1 MNKFLWHN
9 LPEKEIFELLK
20 SDKNGLSQKEARQRL
35 KKYGFNKLPEK
46 QKMSWFSVLLNQ
58 FKSPLIYILILA
70 ALVSFFLQQYIDM
83 GVILAA
89 VFINTIVGFIQENK
103 AEETLAHLK
112 KIVSYKS
119 KVLRGGEE
127 INIDSSQLVLGDIL
141 LLEAGDRVPADGRIF
156 ELNDFQVNEASLT
169 GESMPINKEVGRLE
183 KGAPMAERKNMVFM
197 GTVVTRGRA
206 KVIITGTGIKTNLGE
221 IAQLVKE
228 TKEERT
234 PLQLKLV
241 KFSKTLGY
249 IVLVACLFIFI
260 LGVLLGQ
267 NVFSMFETAVAI
279 AVAAIPEGLLVAVTI
294 ILTVGMQRILRKKA
308 LVRRLI
314 AAETL
319 GSTSVICSDKTGTL
333 TEGVMRVAYLL
344 TGHCDLDKD
353 LVHLDGK
360 KTEHEFPDH
369 YYLLSAGV
377 ICNNT
382 VISQSK
388 TELKEEFIGDS
399 TETALLKAG
408 FDSGLDYKEL
418 RDKNKRFDEIPFS
431 TEIKY
436 MATLNKKDDEH
447 NIIYIKGAP
456 EKILSFCSAVKIK
469 GEEKRLTDELKAE
482 ILKNFNELTS
492 KGLRVLG
499 AAYKIVDK
507 DKKTLQEKDIE
518 GFVFMGVFALK
529 DPLRKEAKSTIDLC
543 KLAGIYP
550 VIITGDHRL
559 TVKAIAQEIGMEVDD
574 ANILEGVD
582 LDKMSDEELK
592 KKVKEIKIYARVS
605 PKHKLRIVNAWQAQG
620 EVVAMLGDGVNDAP
634 ALKTADI
641 GVALGSGTDVA
652 KETADII
659 LLDDNFKTIVEAV
672 KQGRIIF
679 DNIRKVIVYL
689 LADSF
694 TEMILIVGALIF
706 RLPLPISALQI
717 LYINIIDDGFPN
729 VALTFEPG
737 ESDVMEQ
744 KPRGKNEP
752 ILNSEMKFLIFIIGI
767 FTDIVLFG
775 LFIYLLNSG
784 HEMAHVRTIIFTALA
799 LDSLLYIFS
808 AKSLRR
814 NIWDINPFSNRYLL
828 LAVGFGLAL
837 QLFALYTPFMR
848 EILDLTI
855 LNMQEWSIIIGLAL
869 VKISAIEMGKYIFI
883 HKMKVV

>member
-20 SDKNGLSQKEARQRL
+20 TNKDGLSQAEVQQRL
-35 KKYGFNKLPEK
+35 KKYGFNKLPEGK
-46 QKMSWFSVLLNQ
+46 KLSWFFVLLNQ
-58 FKSPLIYILILA
+58 FKSPLIYILVLA
-70 ALVSFFLQQYIDM
+70 ALVSFFLEQYIDM
-83 GVILAA
+83 GVILTA

-103 AEETLAHLK
+103 AEKTLAHLK
-112 KIVSYKS
+112 KIISYKS
-119 KVLRGGEE
+119 KVLRDGEE
-127 INIDSSQLVLGDIL
+127 FNIDSSQLVIGDIL
-141 LLEAGDRVPADGRIF
+141 LLDAGDRVPADGRIF

-169 GESMPINKEVGRLE
+169 GESLPIDKEIGRLE
-183 KGAPMAERKNMVFM
+183 KGAPLAERKNMVFM

-206 KVIITGTGIKTNLGE
+206 TVIITGTGIKTNLGE

-228 TKEERT
+228 TKEEKT

-249 IVLVACLFIFI
+249 IVLAASLFVFI

-267 NVFSMFETAVAI
+267 DIFTMFETAVAI
-279 AVAAIPEGLLVAVTI
+279 AVAAIPEGLIVSVTI

-333 TEGVMRVAYLL
+333 TEGIMRVAYLL
-344 TGHCDLDKD
+344 TGHCNPDQD
-353 LVHLDGK
+353 LVHLDSQ
-360 KTEHEFPDH
+360 KTKSEFPDH

-382 VISQSK
+382 IISQAK
-388 TELKEEFIGDS
+388 TELKEEFIGDP

-408 FDSGLDYKEL
+408 IDAGLDYQEL
-418 RDKNKRFDEIPFS
+418 RERNKRLAEIPFS

-436 MATLNKKDDEH
+436 MATLNEKDEKN
-447 NIIYIKGAP
+447 NIIYSKGAP
-456 EKILSFCSAVKIK
+456 EKILSFCSFVLIK
-469 GEEKRLTDELKAE
+469 GEEKKLTDDLKRE
-482 ILKNFNELTS
+482 ILKNFNDLTS

-499 AAYKIVDK
+499 AAYKLVDK
-507 DKKTLQEKDIE
+507 EKKDLQEEDIKDS
-518 GFVFMGVFALK
+518 VFMGIFALK
-529 DPLRKEAKSTIDLC
+529 DPLRPEAKSTISLC
-543 KLAGIYP
+543 KMAGIHP

-559 TVKAIAQEIGMEVDD
+559 TVKAIALEIGLEVKDN
-574 ANILEGVD
+574 NILEGTD
-582 LDKMSDEELK
+582 LDKLSDEELK
-592 KKVKEIKIYARVS
+592 NKVKEIKVYARVS
-605 PKHKLRIVNAWQAQG
+605 PKHKLRIVDAWQAQG

-634 ALKTADI
+634 ALKTSDI

-672 KQGRIIF
+672 KQGRIVF

-706 RLPLPISALQI
+706 RLPLPITALQI

-737 ESDVMEQ
+737 EKDVMEQ

-752 ILNSEMKFLIFIIGI
+752 ILNSEMKVLIFIIGV

-775 LFIYLLNSG
+775 LFIYLLKAG
-784 HEMAHVRTIIFTALA
+784 YVMEHVRTIIFTALA

-814 NIWDINPFSNRYLL
+814 NIWHINPFSNRYLL
-828 LAVGFGLAL
+828 LAVGFGVAL

-848 EILDLTI
+848 EILNLTI
-855 LNMQEWSIIIGLAL
+855 LNMTEWLIIIVLAL
-869 VKISAIEMGKYIFI
+869 VKITAIEIGKYFFI
-883 HKMKVV
+883 HKKSA